1 MSLSLNQIRDVLGLV
16 DYPGYAFQIHGG
28 TDGKPMY
35 LQAAFEARC
44 SVSGLMETQ
53 HTRKWLLSPHMT
65 PSEVVQTAL
74 KCVLTSVEHE
84 AREQFRYRGQ
94 AIFGP
99 HFSVE
104 DLVRLAQAGRLD
116 ARPAPARGV

>member
-1 MSLSLNQIRDVLGLV
+1 MSVTLQKILEALEQI
-16 DYPGYAFQIHGG
+16 DYPGYSFQIHGG

-35 LQAAFEARC
+35 LQAAFEAPC

-65 PSEVVQTAL
+65 PSEVVRTAF
-74 KCVLTSVEHE
+74 KCVPTSVEHE

-99 HFSVE
+99 HFSVD
-104 DLVRLAQAGRLD
+104 DLVQLAQAGRLD